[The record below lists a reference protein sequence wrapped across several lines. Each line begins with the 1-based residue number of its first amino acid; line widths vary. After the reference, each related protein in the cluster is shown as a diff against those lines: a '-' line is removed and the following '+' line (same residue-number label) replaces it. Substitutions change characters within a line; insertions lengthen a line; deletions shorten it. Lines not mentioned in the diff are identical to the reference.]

1 MPDGLTVLPGG
12 FLDKLT
18 KKLVKLRVLRF
29 FQTHTVDFPAM
40 VDISIM
46 GVCYIRRLLP
56 APVGPITATILS
68 SSETVVY
75 FLDIRKGEMSM
86 NSTSVQEY
94 KKLTCGD
101 ARTRGESAATSRSSN
116 LFVMD

>member
-1 MPDGLTVLPGG
+1 MPHGLTVLPGG

-18 KKLVKLRVLRF
+18 KKLVKPRVFSF
-29 FQTHTVDFPAM
+29 FQSHTVDFPVT

-46 GVCYIRRLLP
+46 EVSYILRPLP

-75 FLDIRKGEMSM
+75 FLDIRKGELSM
-86 NSTSVQEY
+86 TSASVQ
-94 KKLTCGD
+94 G
-101 ARTRGESAATSRSSN
+101 
-116 LFVMD
+116 V